1 MTRRVVVT
9 GVGVCSP
16 LGNTVAEFS
25 RSLFAGRS
33 AVGLFEA
40 ESPAGKIAIPA
51 AVCAF
56 DAESR
61 FTKLEL
67 MTLDRI
73 GQMALLAADEA
84 LAGYP
89 AEQFSARTGVYVGC
103 GMGGANHIES
113 VYRDLFLGGAHKVRP
128 TSVVNIMANAPAG
141 HLAIRHR
148 ARGTNVTFSN
158 ACASSANAIGEAM
171 RAIRHGYIDAAIAG
185 GTEGLLVFGA
195 IHAWRA
201 LGVLAPAA
209 ADVSASCRPF
219 AADRAGLV
227 LGEGAAILLLEA
239 EEQARARGA
248 PVLAEIVGY
257 GTSCDASHLT
267 KPASEGQI
275 TAMQAALAEAQL
287 APSAIS
293 YINAHGTATQVG
305 DIAETQAIKAVFG
318 AVPPPVSSTKS
329 MHGHLLG
336 AAGAL
341 EAVASICALREQML
355 PPTVNLQR
363 ADPQCDLDY
372 VPNTSRQGRVDYA
385 LSNSFAFGGSN
396 ASLIL
401 ARC

>member
-25 RSLFAGRS
+25 RLLFAGRS

-73 GQMALLAADEA
+73 SQMALLAADEA

-89 AEQFSARTGVYVGC
+89 AERFAERTGVFVGC
-103 GMGGANHIES
+103 GMGGASHIES
-113 VYRDLFLGGAHKVRP
+113 VYRDLFLGGARKVRP

-141 HLAIRHR
+141 HLSIRYG
-148 ARGTNVTFSN
+148 ARGANVTFSN

-185 GTEGLLVFGA
+185 GTEALLVFGA

-201 LGVLAPAA
+201 LGVLAAPA

-227 LGEGAAILLLEA
+227 LGEGAAMLLLEA

-248 PVLAEIVGY
+248 QVLAEVIGY

-267 KPASEGQI
+267 KPASGGQVAAI
-275 TAMQAALAEAQL
+275 RAALADARL
-287 APSAIS
+287 APAAIG
-293 YINAHGTATQVG
+293 YINAHGTATPVG
-305 DIAETQAIKAVFG
+305 DVAETQAVKAVFG
-318 AVPPPVSSTKS
+318 AAPPPVSSTKS

-341 EAVASICALREQML
+341 EAVASLCALREQRL

-363 ADPQCDLDY
+363 ADPECDLDY
-372 VPNTSRQGRVDYA
+372 VPNASRPGRIDCS

>member
-1 MTRRVVVT
+1 MMRRVVVT
-9 GVGVCSP
+9 GMGVCSP

-25 RSLFAGRS
+25 QALLDGRS
-33 AVGLFEA
+33 AVRLFES

-51 AVCAF
+51 AVAAF
-56 DAESR
+56 HPESR
-61 FTKLEL
+61 FSKLEL

-73 GQMALLAADEA
+73 SQMALLAADEA
-84 LAGYP
+84 MAGYP
-89 AEQFSARTGVYVGC
+89 AEEFSGRTGAYVGC
-103 GMGGANHIES
+103 SMGGANHIES
-113 VYRDLFLGGAHKVRP
+113 VYRDLFLAGARKVRP
-128 TSVVNIMANAPAG
+128 TSVVNIMGNAPAG

-148 ARGTNVTFSN
+148 VRGTNVTFSN

-185 GTEGLLVFGA
+185 GTEALLTFGA
-195 IHAWRA
+195 IHGWHA
-201 LGVLAPAA
+201 LGVLAGPA
-209 ADVSASCRPF
+209 ADVAASCRPF

-248 PVLAEIVGY
+248 HVLAEVVGY

-267 KPASEGQI
+267 KPAPDGQVA
-275 TAMQAALAEAQL
+275 AMKAALADAQRSP
-287 APSAIS
+287 ATIG

-305 DIAETQAIKAVFG
+305 DVVETQAIKSVFG
-318 AVPPPVSSTKS
+318 ADPPPVSSTKS

-336 AAGAL
+336 AAGAI
-341 EAVASICALREQML
+341 EAVASICALRNQTL

-363 ADPQCDLDY
+363 ADPECDLDY
-372 VPNTSRQGRVDYA
+372 VPNTSRPGHVDCV

-396 ASLIL
+396 ASLVFGR
-401 ARC
+401 A